1 MVGTGRDA
9 YFGGNDIFAEV
20 GVEDLGKPF
29 PNAQTFSKGL
39 SLVTIVGLL
48 KFLDILGW
56 VALYHYFII
65 LRKGMFDCC
74 ELHMLLAARG

>member
-29 PNAQTFSKGL
+29 PNAQTFEKGL
-39 SLVTIVGLL
+39 PLVTY
-48 KFLDILGW
+48 LDGS
-56 VALYHYFII
+56 LYII
-65 LRKGMFDCC
+65 I
-74 ELHMLLAARG
+74 